1 MFSGNIPQ
9 ILVTFLFHVPQ
20 LIAERFILSTKWPV
34 ISSLLVLPR
43 LMGERLRSNDV
54 RRLDRAGLP
63 LFVRIIIRQI
73 STTWRDELTCVAC
86 VCQKAGELRG
96 LVKRLPLV
104 QGAGLPEVCL
114 PINISHLIRG
124 EFA

>member
-9 ILVTFLFHVPQ
+9 ILVTFLFNVPQ
-20 LIAERFILSTKWPV
+20 IIAERFLLSTEWPA

-54 RRLDRAGLP
+54 RCLDRSGLP

-73 STTWRDELTCVAC
+73 YTTWRDELTCVAC
-86 VCQKAGELRG
+86 VRQKAGELRG

-114 PINISHLIRG
+114 SIDISHLVRG